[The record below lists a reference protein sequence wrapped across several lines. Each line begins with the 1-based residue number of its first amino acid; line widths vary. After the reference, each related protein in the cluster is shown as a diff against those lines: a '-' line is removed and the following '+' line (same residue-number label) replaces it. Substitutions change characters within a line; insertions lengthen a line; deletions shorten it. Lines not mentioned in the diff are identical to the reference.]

1 MPFLSPNQ
9 QCQSTEGTIENL
21 HWKYIPTNG
30 RLTKHC
36 KPIPEAVQHRLRIY
50 RKYEDTSHPAHIKA
64 AREACYLVKQ
74 ARRNFESNLAK
85 KIKEDRKSFFAYVRC
100 TSKSSV
106 KVVSLM
112 NISRQIISEAKE
124 KAKAFNNFFSQQ
136 KLWPSPLWI
145 SYEFTEWSGVHAKST
160 IVTAI
165 ICLLLC
171 MGNKLKRQSLDVIIL
186 LTVYCF
192 SCL

>member
-74 ARRNFESNLAK
+74 ASRNFESNLAK

-136 KLWPSPLWI
+136 KL
-145 SYEFTEWSGVHAKST
+145 
-160 IVTAI
+160 
-165 ICLLLC
+165 
-171 MGNKLKRQSLDVIIL
+171 
-186 LTVYCF
+186 
-192 SCL
+192 